1 MKKNFFTIADTIS
14 DIYKSQTFPLIYEL
28 IANINSLVDELKIC
42 EGNLFDEAIED
53 LENYKTNILDLEL
66 AASNNLQSIVEKAQ
80 IYDNWLNKY
89 DNTKI
94 NDSGLIL
101 RTYRKEVCVKG
112 TLMVPVY
119 EDITE
124 VIPEMKN
131 FTGGPY
137 N

>member
-1 MKKNFFTIADTIS
+1 MKKMYCTIADTIS
-14 DIYKSQTFPLIYEL
+14 ETYKGKAFPLINEL
-28 IANINSLVDELKIC
+28 IANIDSLINELKRC
-42 EGNLFDEAIED
+42 EGNLFDEASQN
-53 LENYKTNILDLEL
+53 LEKYKNQVLDLEFM
-66 AASNNLQSIVEKAQ
+66 ASNNLQSIINKSQ
-80 IYDNWLNKY
+80 IFDSWLNKY
-89 DNTKI
+89 NNTKI

-101 RTYRKEVCVKG
+101 RTYRKEVG
-112 TLMVPVY
+112 IPGILMVPVY

>member
-101 RTYRKEVCVKG
+101 RTYRKEVYVKG

>member
-112 TLMVPVY
+112 TAAIPVY

>member
-1 MKKNFFTIADTIS
+1 M
-14 DIYKSQTFPLIYEL
+14 
-28 IANINSLVDELKIC
+28 
-42 EGNLFDEAIED
+42 
-53 LENYKTNILDLEL
+53 
-66 AASNNLQSIVEKAQ
+66 ASNNLQSIINKSQ
-80 IYDNWLNKY
+80 IFDSWLNKY
-89 DNTKI
+89 NNTKI

-101 RTYRKEVCVKG
+101 RTYRKEVG
-112 TLMVPVY
+112 IPGILMVPVY

>member
-42 EGNLFDEAIED
+42 EGNLFDEAIAD

-66 AASNNLQSIVEKAQ
+66 TASNNLQSIVEKAQ

-101 RTYRKEVCVKG
+101 RTYRKEVSIKG
-112 TLMVPVY
+112 TLMIPVY

-124 VIPEMKN
+124 VIPEMKG

-137 N
+137 K